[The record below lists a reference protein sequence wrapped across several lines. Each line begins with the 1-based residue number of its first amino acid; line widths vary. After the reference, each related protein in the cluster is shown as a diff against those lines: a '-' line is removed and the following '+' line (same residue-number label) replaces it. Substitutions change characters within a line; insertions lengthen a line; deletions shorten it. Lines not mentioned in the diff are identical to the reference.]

1 MKTMRVQV
9 TEDGEV
15 ILPAEFVKAIGACPG
30 DRVTLALEGD
40 EVRAFT
46 PATAIR
52 KAQEWVAEHFPGDR
66 SLVDELI
73 AERRAEA
80 AREQ

>member
-1 MKTMRVQV
+1 MQTRKVQV
-9 TEDGEV
+9 TENGEV
-15 ILPAEFVKAIGACPG
+15 ILPAEFVQAIGARPG
-30 DRVTLALEGD
+30 ERVTLALDGD

-52 KAQEWVAEHFPGDR
+52 RAQAWVAEHFPGDR

-80 AREQ
+80 ARE